1 MNKINESMTISIYDI
16 IDKKVKAELDER
28 DRRNESLRDEL
39 NRVRIENRG
48 LKDSYIKLKE
58 SFDKTVK
65 DKQFFGDILENVKER
80 LDEAEDI
87 SAKLQ
92 IINFYFQVI
101 LGLKERYVIPISVIG
116 EYETKMIYYLYYVY
130 NENKDIVRDFLM
142 AVMPKYERL
151 ISKGYSY
158 VVPQRRPKWVLM
170 DLLKEQP
177 YYTNGGQ
184 AGWLSCCFPDNPPYS
199 EYMKNSLILEDDVF
213 QCLCDNLCRK
223 QEGREFIKIL
233 EYQNLNNDQLEKL
246 GDRVLAKADEQSKRY
261 FFNKTHMIISIDLQK
276 RFFEELGYSTNR
288 YDSNYILKYKDE
300 IIEEAL
306 SKMNE
311 EEFVRLWNGVSNGR
325 ERLLKMYFKIKELEL
340 RK

>member
-1 MNKINESMTISIYDI
+1 MSEMTINLYDV
-16 IDKKVKAELDER
+16 IDKKVKAKLDER
-28 DRRNESLRDEL
+28 DRRNNSLRDEL

-48 LKDSYIKLKE
+48 LKDSYRKLKE

-65 DKQFFGDILENVKER
+65 DKQFFGDILENVRER

-87 SAKLQ
+87 PAKLQ

-101 LGLKERYVIPISVIG
+101 LGIKERYVIPISVIG

-142 AVMPKYERL
+142 AVMPKYERT

-158 VVPQRRPKWVLM
+158 VVPQRRAKWALI

-184 AGWLSCCFPDNPPYS
+184 CKWYNLCFPDNPPYS
-199 EYMKNSLILEDDVF
+199 EYMKNPLILEEDVF

-233 EYQNLNNDQLEKL
+233 EYQNLNSEQLEKL
-246 GDRVLAKADEQSKRY
+246 GDKVVTRADKQSKGY
-261 FFNKTHMIISIDLQK
+261 FFNKTHMIISLDLQK
-276 RFFEELGYSTNR
+276 RFFEVLGYSTNR
-288 YDSNYILKYKDE
+288 YDSNYILNYKDE

-311 EEFVRLWNGVSNGR
+311 DEFVKLLNGISNGR
-325 ERLLKMYFKIKELEL
+325 EKLLKMYFKIKGLNEQN
-340 RK
+340 